1 MNRKLYYI
9 CNFFCIFGR
18 DESKRSLSCCT
29 VFLDL
34 LAFKNVLKD
43 CLHMPTRRS
52 CCRSFPLLSSRECL
66 PVHDC
71 YYHHHYHHDC
81 NSGHPLISWTTLLS
95 LEGNG
100 GFLVNEISELFY
112 GKYLA
117 SFWVFVFSFR
127 ITTS

>member
-1 MNRKLYYI
+1 MKNETEAKQFVQDDQLEAR
-9 CNFFCIFGR
+9 NNG
-18 DESKRSLSCCT
+18 T

-81 NSGHPLISWTTLLS
+81 NSGHPLIS
-95 LEGNG
+95 
-100 GFLVNEISELFY
+100 
-112 GKYLA
+112 
-117 SFWVFVFSFR
+117 
-127 ITTS
+127 